1 MGIII
6 LMNLVTFLPQEVF
19 HFVFLLAR
27 LGSLIMVLPGFNEGY
42 FNARGRV
49 AFAAIF
55 ALVLLP
61 VIPAPP
67 LPNGAFALFFIVLGE
82 ILVGLFMGLMAK
94 FIVAAL
100 DTAGT
105 IMGLQSGLANV
116 IMFNPAMAQQTGVLS
131 VFLMMVGMAIIF
143 VSNLH
148 HLALAAI
155 VDSYTL
161 MPSGVAVP
169 IGDMSDFLSHML
181 SKSFALGMQIS
192 APLLVIGV
200 VFNVGMGLLARLMP
214 QLQIFFLAT
223 PVQLL
228 LGFFTMMI
236 GLQAGMHVFAE
247 SYQQQLMS
255 FMTVGVE

>member
-1 MGIII
+1 
-6 LMNLVTFLPQEVF
+6 MNLVTLLPQEVF

-42 FNARGRV
+42 VNPRGRV

-67 LPNGAFALFFIVLGE
+67 LPTQPFMLFFIIVGE
-82 ILVGLFMGLMAK
+82 VLVGLFMGFIAK

-100 DTAGT
+100 DVAGT
-105 IMGLQSGLANV
+105 IMGLQSGIANL
-116 IMFNPAMAQQTGVLS
+116 IIFNPAMAQQTGVLS
-131 VFLMMVGMAIIF
+131 VFLMMVGMAVIF

-155 VDSYTL
+155 VDSYIL

-169 IGDMSDFLSHML
+169 IGDMSDFLSHTL
-181 SKSFALGMQIS
+181 SKSFSLGMQIS
-192 APLLVIGV
+192 APLIVIGV
-200 VFNVGMGLLARLMP
+200 VFNVGMGLLSRLMP

-228 LGFFTMMI
+228 LGFFTIMI
-236 GLQAGMHVFAE
+236 CLQAGMYVFAE